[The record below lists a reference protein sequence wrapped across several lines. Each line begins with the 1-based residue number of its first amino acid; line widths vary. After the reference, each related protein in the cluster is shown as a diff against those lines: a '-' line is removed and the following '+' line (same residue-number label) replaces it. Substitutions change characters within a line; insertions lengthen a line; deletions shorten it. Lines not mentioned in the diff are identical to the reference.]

1 MLGMRLGLSAALLTT
16 FALANGLSAAT
27 IEGEYLEARS
37 CNVYTG
43 PCFANAEMGMAG
55 KEAIMAW
62 KVDQGSWNE
71 TKLDGLG
78 VALVVTA
85 DQTLGDDGIF
95 GQVPTKTKAVVLVD
109 KKADESQK
117 AALIAFAKDS
127 AKKLA
132 ENIVRV
138 EEVPFTLEN
147 DHVESRGVFAAGDIA
162 KIETRALKSGDC
174 VCSNEI
180 RYYQPLVTVENSHPA
195 FALSHKFQG
204 QGLGSKWT
212 WGDQRSAYLATFRK

>member
-1 MLGMRLGLSAALLTT
+1 MRLGLLTAVFAT
-16 FALANGLSAAT
+16 FALSGSLSAAT

-43 PCFANAEMGMAG
+43 PCFANAEMSIAG

-95 GQVPTKTKAVVLVD
+95 GQTPTKTKAVLLVD
-109 KKADESQK
+109 QKANDSQK
-117 AALIAFAKDS
+117 EALIAFAKDS

-138 EEVPFTLEN
+138 EEVAFTLEN

-162 KIETRALKSGDC
+162 KIETRALKNGDC

-180 RYYQPLVTVENSHPA
+180 RYYQPLVAVDNSHPA
-195 FALSHKFQG
+195 FALKHTYKG
-204 QGLGSKWT
+204 QGLDNQWT
-212 WGDQRSAYLATFRK
+212 WGDQRSAYMATFRK

>member
-1 MLGMRLGLSAALLTT
+1 MRIGFLTALLTI
-16 FALANGLSAAT
+16 FALANSTEAAT

-43 PCFANAEMGMAG
+43 PCFANAEMGIAG

-95 GQVPTKTKAVVLVD
+95 GQTPTKTKAVLLVD
-109 KKADESQK
+109 QKANDSQK
-117 AALIAFAKDS
+117 EALIAFAKDS

-132 ENIVRV
+132 DNIVRV
-138 EEVPFTLEN
+138 EDVAFTLEN

-162 KIETRALKSGDC
+162 KIETRALKNGDC

-180 RYYQPLVTVENSHPA
+180 RFYQPLVSVENSHPA
-195 FALSHKFQG
+195 FALKHAYKG
-204 QGLGSKWT
+204 QGLDNQWT
-212 WGDQRSAYLATFRK
+212 WGDQRSAYMATFRK